1 MEFLDG
7 AGIDDAWGMAKWRN
21 LCVWQ
26 LSETRRDG
34 SNVQVTRAVED
45 IYHSMLVCC
54 VHLASRLLTN
64 GTHGTQSL
72 QQLLWA
78 DKHHCVW
85 FAGGCLLQTTADRKR
100 YVHLAALHLRNR
112 C

>member
-34 SNVQVTRAVED
+34 SNVQVTPAADD
-45 IYHSMLVCC
+45 IYRSMLVLLPFILRHAFSPEGHMEHRSYNCGVTSSMSC
-54 VHLASRLLTN
+54 ASHQEAVFCKQRWIKSSAST
-64 GTHGTQSL
+64 
-72 QQLLWA
+72 W
-78 DKHHCVW
+78 W
-85 FAGGCLLQTTADRKR
+85 R
-100 YVHLAALHLRNR
+100 YA
-112 C
+112 